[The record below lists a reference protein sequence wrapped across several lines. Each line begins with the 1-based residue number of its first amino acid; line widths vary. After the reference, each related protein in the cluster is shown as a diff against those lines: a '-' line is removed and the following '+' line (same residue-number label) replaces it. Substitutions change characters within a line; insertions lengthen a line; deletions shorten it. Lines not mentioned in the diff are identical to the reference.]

1 MVLPQVHIN
10 DRFAQFSEALYVA
23 DRHAR
28 EEVRQRALM
37 QQKIASK
44 EKEAKEENLRL
55 LAQRAREERNG
66 VVVQP
71 SAARAAGGMGGSLG
85 GIAGYGSDSEDEEE
99 AAIARGAQGQVAA
112 SEDGGRTPVGA
123 GAGRGAASGSEA
135 SDSEDEDLTPAERQA
150 AKERAEHIRE
160 QKKTREREMRRNN
173 MGTEQRAKMLAKCVP
188 PSPSFLSLP
197 PRRLT
202 FLLPLQGHRS
212 RHFGEDRPRTRQ
224 ADSVERQ
231 HVRLSPL

>member
-1 MVLPQVHIN
+1 MHIN

-112 SEDGGRTPVGA
+112 SGASDGGRTPVGA
-123 GAGRGAASGSEA
+123 GRGGAASGSED
-135 SDSEDEDLTPAERQA
+135 DSEDEDLTPAERQA

-160 QKKTREREMRRNN
+160 QKKTREREMRMNN
-173 MGTEQRAKMLAKCVP
+173 MGTEQRAKMLAKCVFSSLF
-188 PSPSFLSLP
+188 SP
-197 PRRLT
+197 
-202 FLLPLQGHRS
+202 FLLN
-212 RHFGEDRPRTRQ
+212 
-224 ADSVERQ
+224 
-231 HVRLSPL
+231 